1 MLFMPHGNIPVKHEY
16 TAGNF
21 ASVLLWAHNQCM
33 ENLKRIRRSQGL
45 SQIELAEKAGV
56 SQGLI
61 SRMERG
67 DANPTLDVI
76 EAVAAALNVPPP
88 LLFGL
93 PEFQLEA
100 ILALSRMD
108 DLTQASALLVL
119 KKMAAN

>member
-1 MLFMPHGNIPVKHEY
+1 
-16 TAGNF
+16 
-21 ASVLLWAHNQCM
+21 M